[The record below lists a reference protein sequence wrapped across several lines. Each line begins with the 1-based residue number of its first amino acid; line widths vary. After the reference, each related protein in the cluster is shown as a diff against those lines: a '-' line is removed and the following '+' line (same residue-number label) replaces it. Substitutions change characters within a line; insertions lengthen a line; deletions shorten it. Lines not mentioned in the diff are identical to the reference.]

1 MGKKQSQRSQQQ
13 QQGPLIQRIPTK
25 KPPTQD
31 DIAESEKMRLM
42 QQAGLLEKVKKR
54 EAEIAAENIGTA
66 VYIWQA
72 IFMSIPFGL
81 LVGAFDVTVK
91 VQYSEPWNY
100 TELFIRSCKAMPAL
114 FPFIYIT
121 NRHRNSRWMQ
131 AIMAIGSTV
140 VGAFLLYTLR
150 NTPSL
155 GQMARAPGLATIWI
169 YFIIQLDLLPAVI
182 TLLLVALYWYFGL
195 RDK

>member
-1 MGKKQSQRSQQQ
+1 MIIRIIKKSVAEILLDSSPFSLLFHSMGKKQSQRQPQQ

-25 KPPTQD
+25 KPPPQD

-42 QQAGLLEKVKKR
+42 QQAGLLDKVKKR

-72 IFMSIPFGL
+72 IFMCIPFGL

-100 TELFIRSCKAMPAL
+100 IELLIRSCKAMPG
-114 FPFIYIT
+114 
-121 NRHRNSRWMQ
+121 NSKR
-131 AIMAIGSTV
+131 
-140 VGAFLLYTLR
+140 
-150 NTPSL
+150 
-155 GQMARAPGLATIWI
+155 
-169 YFIIQLDLLPAVI
+169 
-182 TLLLVALYWYFGL
+182 VA
-195 RDK
+195 

>member
-1 MGKKQSQRSQQQ
+1 MGKKQSRS

-25 KPPTQD
+25 KPPQD

-54 EAEIAAENIGTA
+54 EAEIAANNIGTA

-100 TELFIRSCKAMPAL
+100 IELFIRSCKAMPG
-114 FPFIYIT
+114 T
-121 NRHRNSRWMQ
+121 KMTR
-131 AIMAIGSTV
+131 
-140 VGAFLLYTLR
+140 
-150 NTPSL
+150 
-155 GQMARAPGLATIWI
+155 
-169 YFIIQLDLLPAVI
+169 
-182 TLLLVALYWYFGL
+182 VA
-195 RDK
+195 